1 MIRWSPIIIG
11 DTSFRNLDNEELK
24 TQSREVSK
32 CLSRLALEVNKLRQ
46 DFPQGFSM
54 SHYKDSVTGNWYL
67 RISVVCE
74 DGTTR
79 KVDLQIT

>member
-1 MIRWSPIIIG
+1 MLRWSPIIIG
-11 DTSFRNLDNEELK
+11 DTSFKNLDDEELMM
-24 TQSREVSK
+24 QSREMSK

-46 DFPQGFSM
+46 DFQQGFSM
-54 SHYKDSVTGNWYL
+54 GHYKDSTTGNWYL
-67 RISVVCE
+67 RISVVCD